1 MKDYDQQVHLI
12 ASANRK
18 LHHHANHHKHI
29 KLKTEH
35 MKKK

>member
-1 MKDYDQQVHLI
+1 MKDYDQQVNLI
-12 ASANRK
+12 ASAWK
-18 LHHHANHHKHI
+18 LHHHANHHKQM